1 MKISWLG
8 QAGFRLVTDNGT
20 VIMIDPYLSD
30 TLRYKKVRATA
41 AKSR

>member
-30 TLRYKKVRATA
+30 NVGRTGSFKRINQ
-41 AKSR
+41 